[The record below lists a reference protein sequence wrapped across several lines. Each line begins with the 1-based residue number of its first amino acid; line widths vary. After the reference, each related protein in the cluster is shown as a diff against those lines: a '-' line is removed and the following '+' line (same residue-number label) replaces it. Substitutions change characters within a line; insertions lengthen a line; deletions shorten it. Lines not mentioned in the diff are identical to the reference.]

1 MASISDGISCE
12 FLLPNK
18 TSPTSSATPLLV
30 SLSTET
36 DRTDLAGLG
45 GGSIVRLRGTGGGG
59 ISLFLLESR
68 EVRGAFGVM
77 VGGSEGRERSAVG
90 VGNPPE
96 RRGAFGVDVGGE

>member
-1 MASISDGISCE
+1 MVSISDGISCE
-12 FLLPNK
+12 FLFPNK
-18 TSPTSSATPLLV
+18 TSPISSATPLLA

-59 ISLFLLESR
+59 ISLFLSR
-68 EVRGAFGVM
+68 EVRDAFGVSA
-77 VGGSEGRERSAVG
+77 VGSEGRERG

-96 RRGAFGVDVGGE
+96 RRRAFGVDVGVENG

>member
-1 MASISDGISCE
+1 M
-12 FLLPNK
+12 
-18 TSPTSSATPLLV
+18 SPTSSATPLLA

-45 GGSIVRLRGTGGGG
+45 GGSIVLLWGTGGGG

-68 EVRGAFGVM
+68 EVCGAFGVR
-77 VGGSEGRERSAVG
+77 VGGNEGRERG

-96 RRGAFGVDVGGE
+96 RRGAFGVDVGVEKG